1 MLSLI
6 NMLFYVFD
14 IVFDFWFVLILAPL
28 QNRKSGLRNMI
39 YVWVLWAVIRV
50 ILFFAPEPLPS
61 LMIPEP
67 LSTILFFVTG
77 FVLIA
82 VWFIWNYFKSDQLRK
97 KALGMSA
104 KDLLDLPPG
113 EFEEMTTELYRAR
126 GFQARK
132 TGASGDHGVDVVV
145 KSKDGKTMVVQCK
158 RWRKPVGEPIIREF
172 YGTMH
177 HEKAAHGTII
187 ATSGF
192 TPQAIEWA
200 KGKPMSLYDGN
211 KFIEMWQ
218 KSKKQKSP
226 AQQSRV

>member
-6 NMLFYVFD
+6 QILFYVFD

-28 QNRKSGLRNMI
+28 QNRKSGIRNMI
-39 YVWVLWAVIRV
+39 YVWAAWAVVRIILFFNPEPTPSFMIHEPLNT
-50 ILFFAPEPLPS
+50 ILFFA
-61 LMIPEP
+61 
-67 LSTILFFVTG
+67 TG

-82 VWFIWNYFKSDQLRK
+82 IWFLWNYFKSGQLRK

-113 EFEEMTTELYRAR
+113 EFEEMTAELYRAR
-126 GFQARK
+126 GFQAHK

-177 HEKAAHGTII
+177 HEKAVQGTII

-200 KGKPMSLYDGN
+200 KGKPMFLYDGN

-218 KSKKQKSP
+218 KSKKQKSL
-226 AQQSRV
+226 AQQNGG

>member
-1 MLSLI
+1 MSLLQI
-6 NMLFYVFD
+6 LFPVFD

-28 QNRKSGLRNMI
+28 QNRKSGIRNMV
-39 YVWVLWAVIRV
+39 YVWAFWAIIRI
-50 ILFFAPEPLPS
+50 ILFFNPEPIS
-61 LMIPEP
+61 SFMIPEP
-67 LSTILFFVTG
+67 LNTILFFVTG

-82 VWFIWNYFKSDQLRK
+82 VWFIWNYFKSGQLRK

-113 EFEEMTTELYRAR
+113 EFEEMTAELYRMR
-126 GFQARK
+126 GLQAHK
-132 TGASGDHGVDVVV
+132 TGATGDHGVDVVV

-187 ATSGF
+187 ATGGF

-211 KFIEMWQ
+211 KFVEMWH
-218 KSKKQKSP
+218 KSKKQKSL
-226 AQQSRV
+226 AQQNGG